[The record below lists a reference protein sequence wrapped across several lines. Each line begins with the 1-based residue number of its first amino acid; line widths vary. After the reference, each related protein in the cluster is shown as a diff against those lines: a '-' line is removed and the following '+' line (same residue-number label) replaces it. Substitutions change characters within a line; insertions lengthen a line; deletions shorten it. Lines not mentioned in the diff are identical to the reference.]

1 MYSEDTGRSSLARK
15 FAERRDL
22 MNELEL
28 RQEFGID
35 EVEETAVEVVEEKP
49 KTQPHLDTDFEYARE
64 NIYQGVEM
72 QAEAM
77 QEALELAKAS
87 GHPRAFE
94 VFGQL
99 FKQYTEAQTDLVEL
113 HGKVNKIKGS
123 DIHKQTNIQNNVMV
137 GSTADLLKAIKSG
150 AFKDESES
158 IHSEPSNQ
166 G

>member
-1 MYSEDTGRSSLARK
+1 
-15 FAERRDL
+15 
-22 MNELEL
+22 MNDQEL
-28 RQEFGID
+28 RNEFGLD
-35 EVEETAVEVVEEKP
+35 EVNERQVEVMEPRPVTTP
-49 KTQPHLDTDFEYARE
+49 NLDTDFEYARE

-99 FKQYTEAQTDLVEL
+99 FKQYTEAQETLVDL
-113 HGKVNKIKGS
+113 HGKVQKTKGTS
-123 DIHKQTNIQNNVMV
+123 INNQTNVQNNVMV

-150 AFKDESES
+150 KFDDTEKLHSES
-158 IHSEPSNQ
+158 SNQ

>member
-1 MYSEDTGRSSLARK
+1 
-15 FAERRDL
+15 
-22 MNELEL
+22 MNEIEL
-28 RQEFGID
+28 RQEFGLD
-35 EVEETAVEVVEEKP
+35 EGDTETAVEVVEPP
-49 KTQPHLDTDFEYARE
+49 KTKPHLDTDFEYARE

-99 FKQYTEAQTDLVEL
+99 FKQYTEAQSDLVDL
-113 HGKVNKIKGS
+113 HQKVTKIKGT

-150 AFKDESES
+150 ALKDEPES
-158 IHSEPSNQ
+158 VHIESTDQ

>member
-1 MYSEDTGRSSLARK
+1 
-15 FAERRDL
+15 
-22 MNELEL
+22 MNDEEL
-28 RQEFGID
+28 RSEFGLD
-35 EVEETAVEVVEEKP
+35 EVNERQVEVMEPRPVTTP
-49 KTQPHLDTDFEYARE
+49 NLDTDFEYARE

-99 FKQYTEAQTDLVEL
+99 FKQYTEAQETLVDLQ
-113 HGKVNKIKGS
+113 GKVQKTKGTS
-123 DIHKQTNIQNNVMV
+123 INNQTNVQNNVMV

-150 AFKDESES
+150 KFDDTEKLHSES
-158 IHSEPSNQ
+158 SNQ